1 MPEATE
7 LEEVTRWPGRSGAT
21 AEISVLIPCWHGE
34 ETIGGALDG
43 VEALTQ
49 QRRALRLGKI
59 RAAGVLI
66 MVWSVL
72 LALRRWLL
80 DGWSAARAGAV

>member
-1 MPEATE
+1 MLAMMARIQPINVLPYDLAC
-7 LEEVTRWPGRSGAT
+7 RSAAAPAPRADT
-21 AEISVLIPCWHGE
+21 YS
-34 ETIGGALDG
+34 
-43 VEALTQ
+43 LTQ